1 MQTWAWAQTGQDGRG
16 RRQRAARAQ
25 QQRQQQRQ
33 RQQHQRNQQLGTL
46 AEPTHHRHC
55 PRGRDEQLAG
65 ERRHRV
71 AADPDA
77 RARALLLL
85 TADLDLELA
94 SPLREL
100 LRQHRALAEH
110 AAPTSP
116 PTAAREYGIVPCTH
130 IAA

>member
-71 AADPDA
+71 ACGQQQQRNAGRQGGEWRAASPQRVTADPDA

-94 SPLREL
+94 FSHLEL
-100 LRQHRALAEH
+100 
-110 AAPTSP
+110 
-116 PTAAREYGIVPCTH
+116 
-130 IAA
+130 